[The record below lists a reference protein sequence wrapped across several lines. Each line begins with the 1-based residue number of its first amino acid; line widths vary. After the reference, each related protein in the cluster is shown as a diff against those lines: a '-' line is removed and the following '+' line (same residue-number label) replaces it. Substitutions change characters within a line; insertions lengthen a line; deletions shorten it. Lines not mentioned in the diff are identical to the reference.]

1 MQQQQ
6 LLVQMNQILLDGL
19 RSLNEKL
26 STSPQEPAEI
36 ANTATATATA
46 TTAVEPEKAPPAAA
60 SRKRKTGPK
69 SDSSWICFVK
79 ERSQSVKLTPGEK
92 LMTVLAAE
100 WKNMTDDQK
109 EPFVAAAVASKA
121 AKTAIVDEKL

>member
-36 ANTATATATA
+36 ASTATATA